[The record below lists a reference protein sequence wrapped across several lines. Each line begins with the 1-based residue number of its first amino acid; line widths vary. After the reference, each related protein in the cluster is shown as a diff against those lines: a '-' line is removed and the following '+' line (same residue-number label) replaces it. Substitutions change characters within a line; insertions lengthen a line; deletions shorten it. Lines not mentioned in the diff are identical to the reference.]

1 LASRYLHTQ
10 YHRAA
15 VFNFPQIITGIGLG
29 FTLQGPNIAAQTV
42 LSKQQV
48 SVGLSII
55 NLANFLG
62 STIFV
67 TVAQALLQNRLVAEL
82 EPILPGVDLTKIA
95 NSGAAF
101 LRGATPPEILPAV
114 LGAYNNAL
122 RGVWYLALGL
132 SALILL
138 ASFGMEWKTVKGDK
152 ADKVDTSREEAETK
166 SPDRS

>member
-1 LASRYLHTQ
+1 M
-10 YHRAA
+10 
-15 VFNFPQIITGIGLG
+15 
-29 FTLQGPNIAAQTV
+29 QGPNIAAQTV
-42 LSKQQV
+42 LSKQEV
-48 SVGLSII
+48 SIGLSII

-82 EPILPGVDLTKIA
+82 EPLLPGVDLSKIA

-101 LRGATPPEILPAV
+101 LRDATTPELLPAV

-132 SALILL
+132 SGLVLL
-138 ASFGMEWKTVKGDK
+138 ASFGMEWKNVKGDK
-152 ADKVDTSREEAETK
+152 ADKVDASREEA
-166 SPDRS
+166 DAV